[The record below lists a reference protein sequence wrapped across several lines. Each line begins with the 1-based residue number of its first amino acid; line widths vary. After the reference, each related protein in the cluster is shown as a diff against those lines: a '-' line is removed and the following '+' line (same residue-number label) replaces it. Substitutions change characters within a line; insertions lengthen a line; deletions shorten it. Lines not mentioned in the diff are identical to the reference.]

1 MYNSPFTEDERQEI
15 KSVIQSKLYNYI
27 GILLEDRERFE
38 EESSNK
44 MRMEHADQLG
54 PSGTEK

>member
-1 MYNSPFTEDERQEI
+1 M
-15 KSVIQSKLYNYI
+15 KSVIQSKMYNYI

-38 EESSNK
+38 EESLNK

-54 PSGTEK
+54 LSGKEK